1 MELVY
6 NLLKRI
12 VIIINVT
19 LKFVKCLDYCICIHN
34 ITTYIFTC
42 VFTHQEI
49 NCSCTNILG
58 TMYLHTYQRCLN
70 KIFLHYI

>member
-1 MELVY
+1 M
-6 NLLKRI
+6 
-12 VIIINVT
+12 
-19 LKFVKCLDYCICIHN
+19 
-34 ITTYIFTC
+34 
-42 VFTHQEI
+42 FTHQEI